1 MMMAKGLYYDPTLV
15 RYLEKTGGLPV
26 GKSHEVARKR
36 RRWAESKTSRPVPTE
51 GYAPPCRRGQ
61 PSRFGGSR

>member
-36 RRWAESKTSRPVPTE
+36 RRWAESQTS
-51 GYAPPCRRGQ
+51 C
-61 PSRFGGSR
+61 